1 MPETAVYCIE
11 LGNSGIAHH
20 LCPRRDDYLTHIYHR
35 NAFERDLA
43 GLQENSD
50 GCYIIADLNDL
61 KIVNDTIGHSAGD
74 ELLQSFARL
83 LTDAVGDAGRVYRQ
97 GGDEFAVL
105 YSGDA
110 GQLLSRLEEQCGAH
124 NQVCNIPVSYAIG
137 YCELCDK
144 DFLNVADRMMYA
156 DKKSKKQQKKIRS
169 KAICTEFGNWIIPK
183 PQSLCSQAGR
193 RP

>member
-1 MPETAVYCIE
+1 MRSIIAFCTETGSHFAYI
-11 LGNSGIAHH
+11 
-20 LCPRRDDYLTHIYHR
+20 DYLTHIYNR

-43 GLQENSD
+43 RLEENNG

-61 KIVNDTIGHSAGD
+61 KLVNDTIGHSAGD

-105 YSGDA
+105 YNGDA
-110 GQLLSRLEEQCGAH
+110 GQLVRRLEEQCSAH
-124 NQVCNIPVSYAIG
+124 NRVCNIPVSYAIG

-156 DKKSKKQQKKIRS
+156 DKKRIKQQKKSR
-169 KAICTEFGNWIIPK
+169 
-183 PQSLCSQAGR
+183 
-193 RP
+193 